1 MPRPSALLTGA
12 SAINMLKA
20 GVPLLLLLALL
31 CIGGCTQNQEEEPGY
46 SVSDSGVLSL
56 QCGEYTP
63 TVEETTVEGNISV
76 SRVIFHTDSG
86 DVYGLLA
93 APDAPLAGFILA
105 PGAGVQKERH
115 FNRSLLYA
123 ESGYAF
129 LVLDLRGNGGETA
142 GYPFSLDQDFRNF
155 GEGTWPQYYLSICDV
170 IHAGHYLEDRYG
182 IPVYAAGSSN
192 GGRYAAIAAA
202 LDPVFSGYI
211 GVSTSGFGLAGNRYS
226 GDARLF
232 LLSID
237 PDLYVGM
244 ISPRST
250 WIFHSPSD
258 TVIPFEEGLA
268 LYNLSKEPRIFYSF
282 TGSHGLCEE
291 VDRKIIEE
299 CAQIYGIRS

>member
-1 MPRPSALLTGA
+1 MQRPYVSSNAA
-12 SAINMLKA
+12 PAIEMIKSVLSS
-20 GVPLLLLLALL
+20 LFLLALFFTVG
-31 CIGGCTQNQEEEPGY
+31 CIQSAEEETRF

-56 QCGEYTP
+56 NCGEYT
-63 TVEETTVEGNISV
+63 VSEEEVIPDGNISV
-76 SRVIFHTDSG
+76 SRIIFHTDSG

-93 APDAPLAGFILA
+93 APDDPLAGFVLA

-115 FNRSLLYA
+115 YNRSIAYA

-142 GYPFSLDQDFRNF
+142 GYPFSLEKDLQRFT
-155 GEGTWPQYYLSICDV
+155 EGTWPQYYLSICDI
-170 IHAGHYLEDRYG
+170 IHAGEFLKERYG
-182 IPVYAAGSSN
+182 IPVYASGSSN
-192 GGRYAAIAAA
+192 GGRYAAIATA

-211 GVSTSGFGLAGNRYS
+211 GVSTSGFGLAGNQYS

-237 PDLYVGM
+237 PDLYAAM

-258 TVIPFEEGLA
+258 EVIPFEDGLA
-268 LYNLSKEPRIFYSF
+268 LYNLAGEPRIFYSF

-299 CAQIYGIRS
+299 CAQIYGVRS